1 MVAQQDGHDFTLGH
15 LPFAVSH
22 SLISLVYGAIWRF
35 LVISVSKFLQ
45 NSSNTQNISVTLS
58 VVTIAI
64 YVCKLLIFNYKVL
77 K

>member
-45 NSSNTQNISVTLS
+45 NSSNTQNISVTLDRIA
-58 VVTIAI
+58 TILYTRAPCAI
-64 YVCKLLIFNYKVL
+64 G
-77 K
+77 